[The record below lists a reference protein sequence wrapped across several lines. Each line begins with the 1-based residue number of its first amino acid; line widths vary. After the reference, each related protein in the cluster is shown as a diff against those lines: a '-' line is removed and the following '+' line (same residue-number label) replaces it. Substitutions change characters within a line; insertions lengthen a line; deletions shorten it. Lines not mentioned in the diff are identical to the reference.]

1 MKETPLADTS
11 DDSIGVKI
19 CAVLT
24 FEQDERPQRFFCLF
38 FLCAAYGCDIQWK
51 VLHVTR
57 DSFRFVAPFFSIP
70 TDLNV
75 MVQRAPT
82 VKAQQARQWVE
93 PLSGLLFLS

>member
-1 MKETPLADTS
+1 MKEPPLADTS
-11 DDSIGVKI
+11 DDSIGVKM

-24 FEQDERPQRFFCLF
+24 FEQDERSQRCFCCFFHVQHAGVTYSGRLCMSHEIVFDSLHF
-38 FLCAAYGCDIQWK
+38 FL
-51 VLHVTR
+51 
-57 DSFRFVAPFFSIP
+57 IP

-93 PLSGLLFLS
+93 PLSGLLFLF

>member
-1 MKETPLADTS
+1 MKEPPLADTS
-11 DDSIGVKI
+11 DDSNGVKM

-24 FEQDERPQRFFCLF
+24 FEQDERSQRFFLLF
-38 FLCAAYGCDIQWK
+38 LSCAACRCDIQWK
-51 VLHVTR
+51 ALHVTR
-57 DSFRFVAPFFSIP
+57 DSFRFVAFFLIP

-93 PLSGLLFLS
+93 PLSGLLFLF